1 MPMQPIGR
9 DSPAA
14 VARVVAL
21 AMMADASF
29 HPCEVDALERVQ
41 AWRDMGL
48 SRPQFLAVA
57 SRAFEEQMQS
67 MRRHDRARLLDDAAL
82 DQTLDAVTE
91 PALRQLAYRLVVEV
105 LPADGRLGAAE
116 MAVLQRLL
124 DRWQLA
130 DAALAHALV

>member
-1 MPMQPIGR
+1 MQVSGH
-9 DSPAA
+9 DT
-14 VARVVAL
+14 AL
-21 AMMADASF
+21 
-29 HPCEVDALERVQ
+29 
-41 AWRDMGL
+41 
-48 SRPQFLAVA
+48 
-57 SRAFEEQMQS
+57 
-67 MRRHDRARLLDDAAL
+67 DRAV
-82 DQTLDAVTE
+82 DAVTE